1 VPRIYD
7 TNTAARHGRDGL
19 QISGGDKP
27 HGSEATTTACQ
38 QCAGA
43 QVAVWTVWMGAEG
56 HGGRAQRVMATE
68 RHVGGG
74 LRLAPRSA
82 AIGEDALAWRG
93 AVVEQVLARMQD
105 GRRWRRVSD
114 VDRPPLVIG
123 HLAPALGQ
131 VRQSDWTAAL
141 QTQTQTSVLC
151 LHDRV
156 GARSIGGD

>member
-7 TNTAARHGRDGL
+7 TNTAARHRRDGS
-19 QISGGDKP
+19 QISAGDKP
-27 HGSEATTTACQ
+27 HGTEQTTTACQ

-43 QVAVWTVWMGAEG
+43 QVAVWTGAEG

-93 AVVEQVLARMQD
+93 AAGEQVLASDGRMQD
-105 GRRWRRVSD
+105 GWQTLAGAGD
-114 VDRPPLVIG
+114 VFQMLTGRL
-123 HLAPALGQ
+123 
-131 VRQSDWTAAL
+131 S
-141 QTQTQTSVLC
+141 
-151 LHDRV
+151 
-156 GARSIGGD
+156 